1 MNFKQLNES
10 FKSFGITEDADEFN
24 NLDNEYNLPLNDVE
38 QFEKFYATYE
48 SIEDFTNDFAS
59 DLAYDATLISPA
71 QPAVPYLSNGDP
83 GYPAEAAEIEVP
95 DFNYEEFCNDAFNDW
110 ITELLND
117 DEVSTPELINDI
129 EKYKPT
135 LKEIF
140 DSQVKPSED
149 YIYNVAE
156 TKAYDLYDNGH
167 FDEDPYWD

>member
-1 MNFKQLNES
+1 MQ
-10 FKSFGITEDADEFN
+10 
-24 NLDNEYNLPLNDVE
+24 
-38 QFEKFYATYE
+38 
-48 SIEDFTNDFAS
+48 
-59 DLAYDATLISPA
+59 
-71 QPAVPYLSNGDP
+71 
-83 GYPAEAAEIEVP
+83 

-110 ITELLND
+110 LTELLND

-135 LKEIF
+135 LREIF

-149 YIYNVAE
+149 YIYDVAE